1 MYLIE
6 RISVK
11 LGHNIAD
18 CINADKNKEEVI
30 TYGAFIMFQTLFS
43 ILLVLILGYT
53 FNVFAEAL
61 IISFSGSILRK
72 YSGGVHSVSPNRCAV
87 IGAVIS
93 VSLGIT
99 SVFIS
104 KNISLT
110 MIAFLI
116 LIGLIYSYCY
126 ICKYAPADSP
136 QKPITNILKKN
147 HLKNASIMTATIMY
161 IIVGILILFYKYSH
175 NIVLLRYALCI
186 TFGVVWQTFSL
197 TDFGHNVLHRIDSLF
212 IKTQKE
218 E

>member
-11 LGHNIAD
+11 IGHNVAD
-18 CINADKNKEEVI
+18 SLNADKNKEEVI
-30 TYGAFIMFQTLFS
+30 TYGAVIMFQTLFS

-53 FNVFAEAL
+53 FNVFTEAL
-61 IISFSGSILRK
+61 TISFSGSILRK
-72 YSGGVHSVSPNRCAV
+72 YSGGVHSASPNRCAV

-99 SVFIS
+99 AVFIS

-110 MIAFLI
+110 MITFLI
-116 LIGLIYSYCY
+116 LIGLIYTYCY
-126 ICKYAPADSP
+126 IWKYAPADSQ
-136 QKPITNILKKN
+136 QKPITNTLKKK
-147 HLKNASIMTATIMY
+147 HLKKASIMIATIMY
-161 IIVGILILFYKYSH
+161 IIVCILILIYKYSH
-175 NIVLLRYALCI
+175 NIILLIYAVCI

-197 TDFGHNVLHRIDSLF
+197 TYFGHNVLHRIDSIF